1 MKFKQSL
8 AIEVLVQNKE
18 NIWEDS
24 INHMLYDI
32 VNELTQTQN
41 YSRETTKEYLAISE
55 SFNRKTLFSK
65 LQDNL
70 KTLRSQV
77 GLDENPIKAMKKVVL
92 QASNFRTLNENFFVS
107 SEALV
112 FAQLNTELPY
122 VKKSYLNNKFCA
134 LVHCDFP
141 NRLTGFLEHLIW

>member
-8 AIEVLVQNKE
+8 GIEVLVQNKE

-65 LQDNL
+65 L
-70 KTLRSQV
+70 
-77 GLDENPIKAMKKVVL
+77 
-92 QASNFRTLNENFFVS
+92 
-107 SEALV
+107 
-112 FAQLNTELPY
+112 
-122 VKKSYLNNKFCA
+122 
-134 LVHCDFP
+134 
-141 NRLTGFLEHLIW
+141 